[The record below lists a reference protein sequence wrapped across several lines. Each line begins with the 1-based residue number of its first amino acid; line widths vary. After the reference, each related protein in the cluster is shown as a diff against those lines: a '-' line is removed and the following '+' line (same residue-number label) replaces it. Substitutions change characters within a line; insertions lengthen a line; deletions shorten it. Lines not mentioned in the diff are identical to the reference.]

1 MEDPRYRIARLE
13 AALKDK
19 DRYIEQLLM
28 DRDQELMD
36 LRQSMKGF
44 HVKCDNCERMRLR
57 WKKISKNF
65 QEGPKLLETMI
76 SRTDKLFE
84 DAENQ

>member
-13 AALKDK
+13 AALQEKDK
-19 DRYIEQLLM
+19 QIEQLLL
-28 DRDQELMD
+28 DRDQELLD

-44 HVKCDNCERMRLR
+44 NVKCDNCERMRLR

-65 QEGPKLLETMI
+65 QEVPKLLETMI
-76 SRTDKLFE
+76 TRTDRLFE